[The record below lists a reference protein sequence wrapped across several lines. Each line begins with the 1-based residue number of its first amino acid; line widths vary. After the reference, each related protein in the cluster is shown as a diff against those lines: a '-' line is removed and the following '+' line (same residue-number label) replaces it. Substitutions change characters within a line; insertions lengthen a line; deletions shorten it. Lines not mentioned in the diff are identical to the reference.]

1 MLVSR
6 LGSQLIDVMTGVY
19 RAVMPRHIDRGL
31 VLMEGQGERD
41 HGPFSHR
48 SAPTPVSLKGN
59 FC

>member
-31 VLMEGQGERD
+31 VLREGQGEGD
-41 HGPFSHR
+41 HGPFSQR